1 MTIHRN
7 HRIVWPMVRNHRK
20 TLKAMVEKSKTIEK
34 PLMAMV
40 RPPKNIQW
48 WWSPQKPL
56 EICNGLFK
64 TIEIYNYCKSKCWET
79 FSLLYCVIFTLKWC
93 KESIYMVHIKW
104 TLWILIYVVCK
115 KYVFCCKLILK
126 ALFRFNG
133 TSKPSLT
140 IALKILKTIEKPLI
154 PMVGPSKNIQWWWSN
169 VVKTIEKPLKSMVA
183 WKKTLTIPSLW
194 KIDHRHG
201 LAPTERKPFFL
212 WGVP

>member
-1 MTIHRN
+1 MLGDI
-7 HRIVWPMVRNHRK
+7 
-20 TLKAMVEKSKTIEK
+20 
-34 PLMAMV
+34 
-40 RPPKNIQW
+40 
-48 WWSPQKPL
+48 
-56 EICNGLFK
+56 
-64 TIEIYNYCKSKCWET
+64 
-79 FSLLYCVIFTLKWC
+79 FSLVLCDFHTVKWC
-93 KESIYMVHIKW
+93 KEWIDMVHIKW

-115 KYVFCCKLILK
+115 KIVFCCKLILK

-194 KIDHRHG
+194 KIDYRCGLIPVHG
-201 LAPTERKPFFL
+201 EYLIGCFATSSLELGKNSIIITSTTRRDRKTM
-212 WGVP
+212 

>member
-1 MTIHRN
+1 MLGDI
-7 HRIVWPMVRNHRK
+7 
-20 TLKAMVEKSKTIEK
+20 
-34 PLMAMV
+34 
-40 RPPKNIQW
+40 
-48 WWSPQKPL
+48 
-56 EICNGLFK
+56 
-64 TIEIYNYCKSKCWET
+64 
-79 FSLLYCVIFTLKWC
+79 FSLVLCDFHTVKWC

-115 KYVFCCKLILK
+115 KFVFCRKLILK

-194 KIDHRHG
+194 KIDHRRG
-201 LAPTERKPFFL
+201 LTSHKIFSFGHCSNYLSKEQSFSGRWFQNLNLNFRYL
-212 WGVP
+212 H

>member
-1 MTIHRN
+1 MLGDI
-7 HRIVWPMVRNHRK
+7 
-20 TLKAMVEKSKTIEK
+20 
-34 PLMAMV
+34 
-40 RPPKNIQW
+40 
-48 WWSPQKPL
+48 
-56 EICNGLFK
+56 
-64 TIEIYNYCKSKCWET
+64 
-79 FSLLYCVIFTLKWC
+79 FSLVLCDFHTVKWC

-115 KYVFCCKLILK
+115 KFVFCRKLILK

-194 KIDHRHG
+194 KIDHRCG
-201 LAPTERKPFFL
+201 LMMMDVRVSWENLITFNPIQCGGGGIRPPSHTFVIPRKK
-212 WGVP
+212 WMGKVTRNSDW

>member
-1 MTIHRN
+1 MLGDI
-7 HRIVWPMVRNHRK
+7 
-20 TLKAMVEKSKTIEK
+20 
-34 PLMAMV
+34 
-40 RPPKNIQW
+40 
-48 WWSPQKPL
+48 
-56 EICNGLFK
+56 
-64 TIEIYNYCKSKCWET
+64 
-79 FSLLYCVIFTLKWC
+79 FSLVLCDFHTVKWC

-115 KYVFCCKLILK
+115 KFVFCRKLILK

-194 KIDHRHG
+194 KIDHRSG
-201 LAPTERKPFFL
+201 LFQIHISPWRAPLTKLFWTLFL
-212 WGVP
+212 QLI

>member
-1 MTIHRN
+1 MLGDI
-7 HRIVWPMVRNHRK
+7 
-20 TLKAMVEKSKTIEK
+20 
-34 PLMAMV
+34 
-40 RPPKNIQW
+40 
-48 WWSPQKPL
+48 
-56 EICNGLFK
+56 
-64 TIEIYNYCKSKCWET
+64 
-79 FSLLYCVIFTLKWC
+79 FSLVLCDFHTVKWC
-93 KESIYMVHIKW
+93 KESIDMVHIKW

-115 KYVFCCKLILK
+115 KFVFCRKLILK

-194 KIDHRHG
+194 KIDHRRG
-201 LAPTERKPFFL
+201 LGITN
-212 WGVP
+212 GVHRYALSNCPETWTWLLLTMCATFALVVMIVDWRSAKTCLGHLHWMLFCWKVLD

>member
-1 MTIHRN
+1 
-7 HRIVWPMVRNHRK
+7 MVS
-20 TLKAMVEKSKTIEK
+20 SKTIGNLRCSLQNHWNLQLLQEQM
-34 PLMAMV
+34 LGD
-40 RPPKNIQW
+40 I
-48 WWSPQKPL
+48 
-56 EICNGLFK
+56 
-64 TIEIYNYCKSKCWET
+64 
-79 FSLLYCVIFTLKWC
+79 FSLVLCGFHTVKWC

-115 KYVFCCKLILK
+115 KFVFCRKLILK

-201 LAPTERKPFFL
+201 LYHFL
-212 WGVP
+212 SLLSCSRMSSKTSVQFTFAG

>member
-1 MTIHRN
+1 MGDI
-7 HRIVWPMVRNHRK
+7 
-20 TLKAMVEKSKTIEK
+20 
-34 PLMAMV
+34 
-40 RPPKNIQW
+40 
-48 WWSPQKPL
+48 
-56 EICNGLFK
+56 
-64 TIEIYNYCKSKCWET
+64 
-79 FSLLYCVIFTLKWC
+79 FSLVLCDFHTVKWC

-115 KYVFCCKLILK
+115 KFVFCRKFILK

-194 KIDHRHG
+194 KIDHCCG
-201 LAPTERKPFFL
+201 LTLVLNIML
-212 WGVP
+212 WYFGKIFNKSV

>member
-1 MTIHRN
+1 MLGDI
-7 HRIVWPMVRNHRK
+7 
-20 TLKAMVEKSKTIEK
+20 
-34 PLMAMV
+34 
-40 RPPKNIQW
+40 
-48 WWSPQKPL
+48 
-56 EICNGLFK
+56 
-64 TIEIYNYCKSKCWET
+64 
-79 FSLLYCVIFTLKWC
+79 FSLVLCDFHTVKWC

-115 KYVFCCKLILK
+115 KFVFCRKLILK

-140 IALKILKTIEKPLI
+140 IALKILKTIKKPLI

-201 LAPTERKPFFL
+201 LVSIVVFAPAEICFNILFQDAAGTFRPKGFHSTLPVCRRVVDFIFRQQYFIQGPLQMGYTGCFFSL
-212 WGVP
+212 VPPLKVLSTKSC